1 MKWGF
6 VVELALPGVA
16 IGLAVVL
23 GMGEAPTWILWGVLR
38 VLIALGIARTVRRRH
53 FAHGFFAGAI
63 GAAVAVLCGVVFF
76 GTYTSHHPEYLERA
90 ATTAANLDP
99 RLLLGLIALGVG
111 LAHGI
116 VQGTLAGIAAR
127 IVTSR

>member
-6 VVELALPGVA
+6 VLELALPGVA

-23 GMGEAPTWILWGVLR
+23 GMGETPMWILWAVLR

-53 FAHGFFAGAI
+53 FAHGFLAGAI
-63 GAAVAVLCGVVFF
+63 GAALAVVCGAVFF
-76 GTYTSHHPEYLERA
+76 ETYTAHHPEYLERA
-90 ATTAANLDP
+90 AATAPTLDP
-99 RLLLGLIALGVG
+99 RLLLVLIALAVG
-111 LAHGI
+111 IVHGI
-116 VQGTLAGIAAR
+116 VQGALAGIASK